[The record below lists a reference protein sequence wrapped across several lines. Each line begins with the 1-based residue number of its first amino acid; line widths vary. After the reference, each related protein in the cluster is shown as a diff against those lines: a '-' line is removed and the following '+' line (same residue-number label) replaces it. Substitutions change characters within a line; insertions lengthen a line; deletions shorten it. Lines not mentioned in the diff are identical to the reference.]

1 VTERRGAAPPAS
13 DPALLVRVG
22 RGAAL
27 GLVAVF
33 LVTAPAE
40 GSPKKLRD
48 TLSGGSGERTVAA
61 ADLRFVFFHTRY
73 RTTRVPAEDNPT
85 RERTEILSDRDDCAC
100 LRLADYSRIR
110 FSIIREIEV
119 RTSPGQAVASV
130 RVVRMDGKTHEYPAT
145 ALYGGDGLAPPLL
158 MVTVDGVAREFPL
171 VLPEGGAWPSEML
184 VRALLTRPPP
194 PPKSGSSHH

>member
-1 VTERRGAAPPAS
+1 VTESRRAAALALIALFLSAAP
-13 DPALLVRVG
+13 
-22 RGAAL
+22 AA
-27 GLVAVF
+27 A
-33 LVTAPAE
+33 T
-40 GSPKKLRD
+40 PKKLRV
-48 TLSGGSGERTVAA
+48 TLSGGSGERTIEA

-73 RTTRVPAEDNPT
+73 RTTHVPAEENPT

-119 RTSPGQAVASV
+119 RTAPGQAVASL
-130 RVVRMDGKTHEYPAT
+130 RVVRMDGRTHEYPAT

-158 MVTVDGVAREFPL
+158 MVTIDGVGREFPL
-171 VLPEGGAWPSEML
+171 VLPEGAAWPAEML

-194 PPKSGSSHH
+194 PPKSGSHSH